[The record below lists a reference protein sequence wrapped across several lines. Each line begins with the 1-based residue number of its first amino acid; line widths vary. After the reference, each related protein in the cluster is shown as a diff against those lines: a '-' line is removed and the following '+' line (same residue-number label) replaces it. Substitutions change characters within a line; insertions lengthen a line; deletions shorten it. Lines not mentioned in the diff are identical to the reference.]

1 MIALIGIMV
10 QDETAVEKVNT
21 LLHEY
26 RDCVV
31 GRMGLPLRD
40 DNLSVISLVLK
51 TDTGRIN
58 GLCGKLGSISG
69 VKSKAVYN
77 VVG

>member
-1 MIALIGIMV
+1 MIALIGIII
-10 QDETAVEKVNT
+10 QEESAVEKVNA

-26 RDCVV
+26 RDGIL
-31 GRMGLPLRD
+31 GRMGLPLSGD
-40 DNLSVISLVLK
+40 GVNVISIVLK

-58 GLCGKLGSISG
+58 GLCGKLGSIAG

>member
-1 MIALIGIMV
+1 MIALIGILV
-10 QDETAVEKVNT
+10 QNEDAVEKVNT

-26 RDCVV
+26 RDCIV
-31 GRMGLPLRD
+31 GRMGLPMRD
-40 DNLSVISLVLK
+40 DGLNVISIVLN

-58 GLCGKLGSISG
+58 GLCGKLGSVEG

-77 VVG
+77 VL